1 MCARSS
7 RRSMLRA
14 ASAHTNEGEHEETVV
29 LGALCPRAEQK
40 SSWTTPGDLVGL
52 SRCGEEDVVS
62 ASLPVLVEWETA
74 DHLIEQLKARC
85 EELKGEI
92 QDLRARMDSP
102 LYTRQEAA
110 DFLRVCTGTIDREI
124 ASGRLPR
131 VVIRGAV
138 RVPKDSVRSLIGLS

>member
-1 MCARSS
+1 
-7 RRSMLRA
+7 MLRA
-14 ASAHTNEGEHEETVV
+14 ASDNRNGAEHEERVV
-29 LGALCPRAEQK
+29 LGALRFPLQLEPTSEA
-40 SSWTTPGDLVGL
+40 SGDLVGV